1 MLVLTRKESETIHIG
16 ENVVIK
22 VTRIGSNA
30 VKIGIDAPESVRV
43 LRGELVPQETVAVPV
58 STAAFGPLRVHS
70 ERFPHVA

>member
-58 STAAFGPLRVHS
+58 SAAAFGPLRVHS